1 MRASEASSG
10 ACSRLVDE
18 RAQARDRDHLGDA
31 RAHLARADDSDGVHA
46 QAAAPAVRPAASRS
60 RSALPVCSHVKS
72 GSSRPKWPYAA
83 VFW

>member
-1 MRASEASSG
+1 MRASEACSG
-10 ACSRLVDE
+10 ASCGSWTS
-18 RAQARDRDHLGDA
+18 ARTPA
-31 RAHLARADDSDGVHA
+31 TATTSAMPEPIWPAPTIPTVSMA

-83 VFW
+83 VF